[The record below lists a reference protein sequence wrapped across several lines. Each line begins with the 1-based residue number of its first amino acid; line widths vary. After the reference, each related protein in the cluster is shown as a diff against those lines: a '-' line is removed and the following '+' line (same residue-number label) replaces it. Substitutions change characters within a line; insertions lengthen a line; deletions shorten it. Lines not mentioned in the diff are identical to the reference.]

1 MEPCRL
7 RCNLA
12 GFQCK
17 GFLRK
22 NSSHLCFSSKLP
34 IPSVSAENMFVGEAV
49 VSSFL
54 AVVIDKLIAG
64 PLLEYARRQKVDM
77 TLQEWRKKLLR
88 IEAVMNDAEE
98 KQIRE
103 RAVKVWLDDLK
114 ALAYDIEDV
123 LDELVTKANRHSLTE
138 GPQPRSSKVRKFIPT
153 FHPSRSVFNGKI
165 SKKIKKI
172 TEDLDTIANRK
183 FDLYLR
189 EGVGEFSFSA
199 EERLTTSLVD
209 EFGVYGRDADREK
222 IMELL
227 LSDEVSADQKVGVI
241 PIVGMGGVGKTTL
254 AQIIYNDKRVEDHFD
269 TRIWVCVS
277 DQFDLVEITKA
288 ILESVTKDSSHSR
301 NLQFLQDGLK
311 KELNG
316 KRFLLVLDD
325 IWNENPNNWSVLQAP
340 FRVGAHGS
348 FVMVT
353 TRNENVASIMR
364 TTASYHLNELSDK
377 YCWSLFAHLAFENI
391 TSDALQSL
399 ELIGKKIVKKCKGL
413 PLAAKTL
420 GGLLRSKQDENAWKE
435 MLNNKIWDLPADQSS
450 ILPALHLSYHYLPT
464 KLKQCFAYCSIFP
477 KGYEFEK
484 KQLILLWM
492 GEGLVNGSRRGETV
506 EKEGETCFHN
516 LLLRSFFQQSNHDK
530 SLFMMH
536 DLIHDLTQFVSGE
549 FCFRLEFGKQNQISK
564 KARHLSY
571 VREEFDVS
579 KKFNPVHETSN
590 LRTFL
595 PLTMP
600 HGVSTCYL
608 SKKVSHH
615 LLPTLKCLR
624 VVSLSHYHITHLPD
638 SIGKLKHLRYLDL
651 SYTAIHKLPESIG
664 MLFNLQTLMLSNCNF
679 LSEVPS
685 EIGKLINLRY
695 FDISKTKLEGMPMGI
710 NRLKDL
716 QVLTT
721 FVVGWKHAAAR
732 IKDLRDL
739 SQLGG
744 TLSILNLQN
753 VVCAADAL
761 EANLKDKGKLDDLVF
776 GWDCNAVSG
785 DFQNQTR
792 VLENLQPHNKLKT
805 LTIEYYYGAKFPN
818 WLGDPSFMNLVF
830 LQLKSCKNCL
840 SLPPIGQLQSLK
852 GLSIVKIGVQRVGP
866 EFCGN
871 GSGSSSFKPFGS
883 LKTLKFEEMLEWEEW
898 TCSQV
903 EFPCLEELYVQKCP
917 KLKGDI
923 PKHLPLLTK
932 LEITECGQLV
942 DSLPMVPSLCELKL
956 TECNDVVFRSAVDIT
971 SLTSLIVNDI
981 CKIPLELQHLHSLVR
996 LTIDG
1001 CPELREV
1008 PPILHKLNSLKQL
1021 VIKGCSS
1028 LQSLLEMGLPP
1039 MLQKLDIEKCGILE
1053 SLEDAVMQN
1062 NTCLQQLTIK
1072 DCGSLRSFPS
1082 IASLKYL
1089 DIKDCGKL
1097 DLPLPEEMMPSYY
1110 ASLTTL
1116 IINSSCD
1123 SLTSFPLGFFRKLE
1137 FFYVSNCTNL
1147 ESLSIPDG
1155 IHHVEFTS
1163 LNYMYINNCP
1173 NLVSFPQG
1181 GLSAPNLSVLILQQ
1195 CKKLKSLPQGMHT
1208 LLTSLEI
1215 LVLYDCQ
1222 ELVSFPDEGLPTNL
1236 SLLDISNCYKLMEHR
1251 MEWGLQRLPFLKI
1264 FYLRGCKEE
1273 ISDPFPDMWL
1283 LPSTLT
1289 FLIIEDF
1296 PNLKSLAKEGF
1307 QHLTSLERLYISNCD
1322 ELKCFPKEGLPGSLS
1337 VLRIEGCSLLTKRCQ
1352 RDKGKEWPKIA
1363 HVPCIKIDKEVIL
1376 P

>member
-1 MEPCRL
+1 
-7 RCNLA
+7 
-12 GFQCK
+12 
-17 GFLRK
+17 
-22 NSSHLCFSSKLP
+22 
-34 IPSVSAENMFVGEAV
+34 MFVGEAA

-64 PLLEYARRQKVDM
+64 PLLEYARRQKVDL
-77 TLQEWRKKLLR
+77 TLQEWRKKLLH

-138 GPQPRSSKVRKFIPT
+138 GPQPSSSKVRKFIPT
-153 FHPSRSVFNGKI
+153 FHPSR
-165 SKKIKKI
+165 
-172 TEDLDTIANRK
+172 
-183 FDLYLR
+183 
-189 EGVGEFSFSA
+189 EGVGEFLFSA

-222 IMELL
+222 IMELF

-254 AQIIYNDKRVEDHFD
+254 AQIIYNDKRVEDYFD

-506 EKEGETCFHN
+506 EKEG
-516 LLLRSFFQQSNHDK
+516 
-530 SLFMMH
+530 
-536 DLIHDLTQFVSGE
+536 
-549 FCFRLEFGKQNQISK
+549 
-564 KARHLSY
+564 
-571 VREEFDVS
+571 
-579 KKFNPVHETSN
+579 
-590 LRTFL
+590 
-595 PLTMP
+595 
-600 HGVSTCYL
+600 
-608 SKKVSHH
+608 
-615 LLPTLKCLR
+615 
-624 VVSLSHYHITHLPD
+624 
-638 SIGKLKHLRYLDL
+638 KLKHLRYLDL
-651 SYTAIHKLPESIG
+651 SYTAIHKLPESI
-664 MLFNLQTLMLSNCNF
+664 
-679 LSEVPS
+679 VPS

-785 DFQNQTR
+785 DLQNQTR
-792 VLENLQPHNKLKT
+792 VLENLQPHKKLKT
-805 LTIEYYYGAKFPN
+805 LTIEYYYGTKFPN

-1008 PPILHKLNSLKQL
+1008 PPILRKLNSLKQL

-1097 DLPLPEEMMPSYY
+1097 DLPLPEEMMPSYF

-1215 LVLYDCQ
+1215 LDGV
-1222 ELVSFPDEGLPTNL
+1222 G
-1236 SLLDISNCYKLMEHR
+1236 
-1251 MEWGLQRLPFLKI
+1251 
-1264 FYLRGCKEE
+1264 
-1273 ISDPFPDMWL
+1273 
-1283 LPSTLT
+1283 
-1289 FLIIEDF
+1289 
-1296 PNLKSLAKEGF
+1296 LAKA
-1307 QHLTSLERLYISNCD
+1307 SIS
-1322 ELKCFPKEGLPGSLS
+1322 
-1337 VLRIEGCSLLTKRCQ
+1337 
-1352 RDKGKEWPKIA
+1352 
-1363 HVPCIKIDKEVIL
+1363 
-1376 P
+1376 

>member
-1 MEPCRL
+1 
-7 RCNLA
+7 
-12 GFQCK
+12 
-17 GFLRK
+17 
-22 NSSHLCFSSKLP
+22 
-34 IPSVSAENMFVGEAV
+34 MFVGEAV

-64 PLLEYARRQKVDM
+64 PLLEYARRQKVDL
-77 TLQEWRKKLLR
+77 TLQEWRKKLLH

-123 LDELVTKANRHSLTE
+123 LDELVTKANRLSLTE
-138 GPQPRSSKVRKFIPT
+138 GPQPSSSKVRKFIPT

-183 FDLYLR
+183 FGLHLR
-189 EGVGEFSFSA
+189 EGVGGFSFSA

-413 PLAAKTL
+413 PLAAKTI

-506 EKEGETCFHN
+506 EKE
-516 LLLRSFFQQSNHDK
+516 
-530 SLFMMH
+530 
-536 DLIHDLTQFVSGE
+536 
-549 FCFRLEFGKQNQISK
+549 
-564 KARHLSY
+564 
-571 VREEFDVS
+571 
-579 KKFNPVHETSN
+579 
-590 LRTFL
+590 
-595 PLTMP
+595 
-600 HGVSTCYL
+600 
-608 SKKVSHH
+608 
-615 LLPTLKCLR
+615 
-624 VVSLSHYHITHLPD
+624 
-638 SIGKLKHLRYLDL
+638 GKLKHLRYLDL

-785 DFQNQTR
+785 DLQNQTR
-792 VLENLQPHNKLKT
+792 VLENLQPHKKLKT

-830 LQLKSCKNCL
+830 LQLKSCKSCL

-996 LTIDG
+996 LTIYG

-1039 MLQKLDIEKCGILE
+1039 MLQKLDIENAAFWSPWK
-1053 SLEDAVMQN
+1053 M
-1062 NTCLQQLTIK
+1062 
-1072 DCGSLRSFPS
+1072 R

-1123 SLTSFPLGFFRKLE
+1123 SLTSFPL
-1137 FFYVSNCTNL
+1137 
-1147 ESLSIPDG
+1147 DG

-1236 SLLDISNCYKLMEHR
+1236 SLLDITNCYKLMEHR
-1251 MEWGLQRLPFLKI
+1251 MEWGLQRLPFLRK
-1264 FYLRGCKEE
+1264 FSLRGCKEE
-1273 ISDPFPDMWL
+1273 ISDPFPEMWL

-1289 FLIIEDF
+1289 FLIIKDF

-1307 QHLTSLERLYISNCD
+1307 QHLTSLEGFTFPTVMNSSPFQKRGCQAPSLCL
-1322 ELKCFPKEGLPGSLS
+1322 ELRA
-1337 VLRIEGCSLLTKRCQ
+1337 VLC
-1352 RDKGKEWPKIA
+1352 
-1363 HVPCIKIDKEVIL
+1363 
-1376 P
+1376 

>member
-1 MEPCRL
+1 M
-7 RCNLA
+7 A
-12 GFQCK
+12 M
-17 GFLRK
+17 
-22 NSSHLCFSSKLP
+22 
-34 IPSVSAENMFVGEAV
+34 A

-64 PLLEYARRQKVDM
+64 PLLEYARRQKVDL
-77 TLQEWRKKLLR
+77 TLQEWRKKLLH

-138 GPQPRSSKVRKFIPT
+138 GPQPSSSKVRKFIPT

-269 TRIWVCVS
+269 TRTWVCVS

-399 ELIGKKIVKKCKGL
+399 ELI
-413 PLAAKTL
+413 
-420 GGLLRSKQDENAWKE
+420 DENAWKE

-492 GEGLVNGSRRGETV
+492 GEGLVDGSRRGETV
-506 EKEGETCFHN
+506 EKE
-516 LLLRSFFQQSNHDK
+516 
-530 SLFMMH
+530 
-536 DLIHDLTQFVSGE
+536 
-549 FCFRLEFGKQNQISK
+549 
-564 KARHLSY
+564 
-571 VREEFDVS
+571 
-579 KKFNPVHETSN
+579 
-590 LRTFL
+590 
-595 PLTMP
+595 
-600 HGVSTCYL
+600 
-608 SKKVSHH
+608 
-615 LLPTLKCLR
+615 
-624 VVSLSHYHITHLPD
+624 
-638 SIGKLKHLRYLDL
+638 GKLKHLRYLDL

-721 FVVGWKHAAAR
+721 FVVGWKHTAAR

-753 VVCAADAL
+753 VVYAADAL
-761 EANLKDKGKLDDLVF
+761 EANLKDKGKLDHLVF

-805 LTIEYYYGAKFPN
+805 LTIEYYYGTKFPN
-818 WLGDPSFMNLVF
+818 WLASVS
-830 LQLKSCKNCL
+830 Q
-840 SLPPIGQLQSLK
+840 
-852 GLSIVKIGVQRVGP
+852 GP
-866 EFCGN
+866 LYCEN
-871 GSGSSSFKPFGS
+871 WSA
-883 LKTLKFEEMLEWEEW
+883 EVEEW

-917 KLKGDI
+917 KLKGEI

-1072 DCGSLRSFPS
+1072 DCGSLR
-1082 IASLKYL
+1082 
-1089 DIKDCGKL
+1089 
-1097 DLPLPEEMMPSYY
+1097 
-1110 ASLTTL
+1110 
-1116 IINSSCD
+1116 
-1123 SLTSFPLGFFRKLE
+1123 FFRKLE

-1215 LVLYDCQ
+1215 L
-1222 ELVSFPDEGLPTNL
+1222 
-1236 SLLDISNCYKLMEHR
+1236 LMEHR

-1273 ISDPFPDMWL
+1273 ISDPFPEMWL

-1307 QHLTSLERLYISNCD
+1307 SISPL
-1322 ELKCFPKEGLPGSLS
+1322 LKALHFQLLGESIQTDFL
-1337 VLRIEGCSLLTKRCQ
+1337 CSLVATNPCTWVVMA
-1352 RDKGKEWPKIA
+1352 GKALFLVISYIWTEMADITADLAMLLP
-1363 HVPCIKIDKEVIL
+1363 HVSSTSAAVSS
-1376 P
+1376 